1 MLSHIKSILAFPIFL
16 WVSDSFLTI
25 LDLDSFWA
33 FAKILCNAQSFLTI
47 TIFLWISDSFLT
59 IEVFLDFRLI
69 LNDCEVCA
77 ILSHA

>member
-47 TIFLWISDSFLT
+47 TIFLWVSIIFD
-59 IEVFLDFRLI
+59 DFAFSIHSGRLREFGAM
-69 LNDCEVCA
+69 LC
-77 ILSHA
+77 HF